1 MQGDDAE
8 KKERIGVFGGTFD
21 PVHTGHIRLAEF
33 VLAQRIVDRI
43 LYVPAA
49 EPPHKPGAMASFSHR
64 VAMLKIAIAGR
75 AAMAVST
82 IESQRLVPSYTVDCL
97 RALQQEFPGT
107 PLSFLL
113 GADSLLELHHWYRF
127 TELFHLADL
136 IVVARSGLADNDCYI
151 AIRKVAGDYIPDTA
165 HRLWIRHDG
174 AKIWYLTGFS
184 SDVSSSSVRLQ
195 LASHQ
200 DPQGVDQAVIAHI
213 QKHHLYQAGKNAL
226 HS

>member
-21 PVHTGHIRLAEF
+21 PVHTGHVRLAEF
-33 VLAQRIVDRI
+33 VLAQRIVNRI

-49 EPPHKPGAMASFSHR
+49 EPPHKPGALASFSHR

-75 AAMAVST
+75 SAMDVST
-82 IESQRLVPSYTVDCL
+82 LESRRVGPSYTVDSL
-97 RALQQEFPGT
+97 RAMQQEFPGT

-113 GADSLLELHHWYRF
+113 GADSLLDLHHWYHF

-136 IVVARSGLADNDCYI
+136 VVVARSGLADKNCHL
-151 AIRKVAGDYIPDTA
+151 AIKEVAGDYVPDA
-165 HRLWIRHDG
+165 DRRLWVRDDG

-184 SDVSSSSVRLQ
+184 SDVSSSSVRQQ
-195 LASHQ
+195 LASQ
-200 DPQGVDQAVIAHI
+200 RYPQGVDQAVSAYI
-213 QKHHLYQAGKNAL
+213 QKNHLYQAEKNAL